1 MPEEYE
7 LKQAAIRLVETSPLY
22 SKEKITCPEDA
33 VRILAKELRT
43 YDREVF
49 CVVNLRSDNAPI
61 NFNICSMGA
70 VNACIAHPRE
80 VMKSAVLS
88 NAASIIVIHNHPS
101 GSLTPSRF
109 DFEVTD
115 RLTKAC
121 DIMEIPLTDHIIIGA
136 GNSGNYFSFKENK
149 ILDIKPEKKEKLTEM
164 EMSNR
169 ECFM

>member
-88 NAASIIVIHNHPS
+88 NAASIIVIH
-101 GSLTPSRF
+101 TPFRKPYT
-109 DFEVTD
+109 V
-115 RLTKAC
+115 
-121 DIMEIPLTDHIIIGA
+121 
-136 GNSGNYFSFKENK
+136 K
-149 ILDIKPEKKEKLTEM
+149 I
-164 EMSNR
+164 
-169 ECFM
+169 

>member
-49 CVVNLRSDNAPI
+49 CIVNLRSDNAPI

-70 VNACIAHPRE
+70 LNACAAHPRE
-80 VMKSAVLS
+80 S
-88 NAASIIVIHNHPS
+88 HH
-101 GSLTPSRF
+101 
-109 DFEVTD
+109 
-115 RLTKAC
+115 
-121 DIMEIPLTDHIIIGA
+121 
-136 GNSGNYFSFKENK
+136 
-149 ILDIKPEKKEKLTEM
+149 
-164 EMSNR
+164 
-169 ECFM
+169 